1 MADQK
6 PTSTFYR
13 NLGGINQKAS
23 EYSIDKAQFLN
34 LSNLDFDTPNALSK
48 RTGSTQAIGLNT
60 SGPINSLF
68 EFIKLDGSSYV
79 IAGDNTAMWYKT
91 GTSLTVLDSGWTNG
105 QPADMLTFLNK
116 VWMANGQN
124 YKFWTGSTLLNAG
137 IKTPLEFNGN
147 WQALTDDASY
157 ILIAGSTHIGSN
169 ISTLSLCI
177 VGVWLAYSPVR
188 GDGYVSPINV
198 LKSAK
203 QVIGY
208 TTSEFLMGYT
218 SGIEYFA
225 PNADFAGGFGCFSG
239 FSVAP
244 GVTALSIWIA
254 RDRIIGKG
262 TALSGTTWPIYS
274 FSEAATGESS
284 LAYGYN
290 TFSFGG
296 IRSTWFKNQINPSAD
311 PTLFKLYTNIPVSQA
326 TISLTNLNWGSF
338 IASNPQSLSY
348 SFNFADTYTPKYVEI
363 NQNSMFLAGF
373 SNAPSTI
380 WFSDL
385 GQPETIQPDSF
396 FEVRTNDG
404 DRILATKTYANQLI
418 VMKENSFHKVIGDS
432 PENFEL
438 VEVST
443 RYGCLS
449 NKTVIEYEQKLL
461 WLDKKGILEY
471 NGANYDIIS
480 TPVEDIFRRMNVE
493 AAKEKAVAVHEIYR
507 NQVWFGI
514 PVDGSTTN
522 NMTVVYDYLVKAW
535 TFFEGFN
542 PASFAL
548 IKQDLTKGTVWRG
561 DYSGMIY
568 YHSASFLGDNGQAIT
583 CLVKPHWDKNK
594 ENETWIWRRFF
605 LDVGT
610 ATGLTGRI
618 TGKLYSNYDNS
629 TVQATFSMFQDAFQ
643 SRAEIG
649 VVGKAVTTEFAHVS
663 ASLPLLIN
671 GYSWAK
677 RFLRN
682 V

>member
-1 MADQK
+1 MADNK
-6 PTSTFYR
+6 PTVNQYR

-34 LSNLDFDTPNALSK
+34 LSNLDFDVPNALSK

-105 QPADMLTFLNK
+105 QPADMLTFLNQL
-116 VWMANGQN
+116 WMANGQKYRIWSGSSLQTAGILSGGGVSFTSHFIDTDAATYILIGGITQTGMDPGAAGAYN
-124 YKFWTGSTLLNAG
+124 VHGLWVSYSAVKANGVYGPMNVSGAKQIIQGNLPTSGNEYFSSNLGGTFNPISIVQADVPAGASQLAIWVAYDRLVSTDLPSGSTL
-137 IKTPLEFNGN
+137 
-147 WQALTDDASY
+147 Y
-157 ILIAGSTHIGSN
+157 I
-169 ISTLSLCI
+169 
-177 VGVWLAYSPVR
+177 
-188 GDGYVSPINV
+188 
-198 LKSAK
+198 
-203 QVIGY
+203 
-208 TTSEFLMGYT
+208 
-218 SGIEYFA
+218 
-225 PNADFAGGFGCFSG
+225 
-239 FSVAP
+239 
-244 GVTALSIWIA
+244 
-254 RDRIIGKG
+254 
-262 TALSGTTWPIYS
+262 GTTLGLAP
-274 FSEAATGESS
+274 FTLNGLGSS
-284 LAYGYN
+284 LYVQR
-290 TFSFGG
+290 FGG
-296 IRSTWFKNQINPSAD
+296 AWTRNFAD
-311 PTLFKLYTNIPVSQA
+311 AISPTADLSKFKLYALIPA
-326 TISLTNLNWGSF
+326 TTATFSVYLPSLSAFLSSAQSFTGLLTNF
-338 IASNPQSLSY
+338 YAS
-348 SFNFADTYTPKYVEI
+348 YTPKYLEV

-373 SNAPSTI
+373 SNAPSTV
-380 WFSDL
+380 WFSDV
-385 GQPETIQPDSF
+385 GSPESIQPDSF

-461 WLDKKGILEY
+461 WLDKNGILEY

-583 CLVKPHWDKNK
+583 CLVRPHWDKNK